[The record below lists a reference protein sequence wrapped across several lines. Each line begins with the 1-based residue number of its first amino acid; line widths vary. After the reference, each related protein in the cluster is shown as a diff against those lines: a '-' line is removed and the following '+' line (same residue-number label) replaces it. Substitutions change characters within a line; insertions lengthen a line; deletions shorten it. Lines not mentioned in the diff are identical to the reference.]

1 MSPLWSRQIHRDRIE
16 VPGGYEVGR
25 NGELLFNG
33 YRACIEDDEKVW
45 V

>member
-1 MSPLWSRQIHRDRIE
+1 METERIE

-33 YRACIEDDEKVW
+33 YRGSVW
-45 V
+45 KMKNF